1 MIELKREQLSLDVS
15 ERLSE
20 AEICDKVLGKR
31 SGFVK
36 GLGFGS
42 RPKSSKSITQL
53 SPPLEVDTE
62 KEQMKAEIE
71 SLKLRLDQFT
81 QFMQNCQGSLFS
93 FPFGAST

>member
-36 GLGFGS
+36 GLGFGP
-42 RPKSSKSITQL
+42 RPKSSKSTTQP

-62 KEQMKAEIE
+62 RSKSKQK
-71 SLKLRLDQFT
+71 LKV
-81 QFMQNCQGSLFS
+81 
-93 FPFGAST
+93 